1 MTDVNASAPAAD
13 ARAELA
19 LKRLPELQALAA
31 ERGIT
36 GAAKLRKGELVDIL
50 AQNDDGAAVDTNA
63 DAPAVTEQAPA
74 AAESSDAA
82 APASDA
88 PADAAPADAAAP
100 AAEAAAA
107 APARR

>member
-50 AQNDDGAAVDTNA
+50 ADNQDGTAAQNGA
-63 DAPAVTEQAPA
+63 PAPA
-74 AAESSDAA
+74 ADG
-82 APASDA
+82 
-88 PADAAPADAAAP
+88 AAP
-100 AAEAAAA
+100 AAEPSDANAEEVAKSGRKILA
-107 APARR
+107 